1 MNAEHTVI
9 SKLASSPG
17 LLPGLDLLWDVWGS
31 PHLSGPQFPVLEQ
44 RGLDSRVAMI
54 SSSSAILSSGHL
66 GESWRPGMLN

>member
-1 MNAEHTVI
+1 MNREYTVI

-17 LLPGLDLLWDVWGS
+17 LLPDLDLLWDVWEN
-31 PHLSGPQFPVLEQ
+31 PNLSGPQFPVLEQ

-54 SSSSAILSSGHL
+54 SSSSAFLSSGQF